1 LKSFE
6 IFTRGEIIMNSIE
19 QCQSTIQNLDAKL
32 ARVKQRSAEISA
44 ERDASAYSAHAGGDA
59 KARKRLNELTDEALR
74 QGHEMASLEA
84 ALKTARQHLAEAEHA
99 EATAADRQR
108 AKQAQ
113 ALAEKIGAR
122 MKRAHASLSNGFD
135 ELAAAERE
143 LSELHQTGLTHL
155 SHQSFRVNVVIA
167 LKSLLRSLP
176 VTYRRDFA
184 DRIEITPNERTTLTA
199 FWSAVQT
206 AIDRQIAPR
215 IGNEAK
221 AKEPVA

>member
-1 LKSFE
+1 MSEIEKAKSIVNDLE
-6 IFTRGEIIMNSIE
+6 TRKTRHIADGQKLEAE
-19 QCQSTIQNLDAKL
+19 RATIALDAFTGN
-32 ARVKQRSAEISA
+32 
-44 ERDASAYSAHAGGDA
+44 D
-59 KARKRLNELTDEALR
+59 KARKRLDHINASITTRASELA
-74 QGHEMASLEA
+74 ALEA
-84 ALKTARQHLAEAEHA
+84 AIAKAHQRVEGLRQEQAAAE
-99 EATAADRQR
+99 DRQR
-108 AKQAQ
+108 AKQGQ

-143 LSELHQTGLTHL
+143 LSELHQTGLTHP

-167 LKSLLRSLP
+167 LKTLLRSLP

-199 FWSAVQT
+199 FWSAVQSS
-206 AIDRQIAPR
+206 IDRQIAPR

-221 AKEPVA
+221 TKEPVA